1 MNKKGVTLLIL
12 SIIII
17 VLVIISSTTIYF
29 GIGALHKTSNFR
41 IYSNLSLVYSK
52 IEEKSEEL
60 KFKYGDFS
68 ETTPFPG
75 EKLTDAMKSEANMNL
90 INENLPPEKHL
101 DLTTPFWRY
110 LNETALAN
118 MKIPKKIK
126 EEGENIFVNYETLE
140 VIYTKGYKLPDGTY
154 LYNYSAMK
162 EYEEY

>member
-52 IEEKSEEL
+52 IEEISENL
-60 KFKYGDFS
+60 KFGS
-68 ETTPFPG
+68 ITEG
-75 EKLTDAMKSEANMNL
+75 
-90 INENLPPEKHL
+90 NLPGVSVDSGKMNTLKEKGLVPDPDPYSDKWREL
-101 DLTTPFWRY
+101 D
-110 LNETALAN
+110 ETALVN
-118 MKIPKKIK
+118 MKLPKKIK
-126 EEGENIFVNYETLE
+126 EEGENIFVNYDTLE
-140 VIYTKGYKLPDGTY
+140 VIYTKGYKLPNGTY